1 MLYDPTNP
9 VVQLCARGIEI
20 EHAGDVAQAS
30 EIYRQAWE
38 EASCPL
44 EACTAAHYLARV
56 QTDPGE
62 SLRWNLVA
70 LEQAALVTGE
80 EIGVI
85 YPSLH
90 LNVAHGYE
98 LMGDPVGRA
107 KALEHFLLAERAC
120 SSLGSDGYGSMI
132 KKGVEAGLARI

>member
-20 EHAGDVAQAS
+20 EHAGDLTQAD
-30 EIYRQAWE
+30 EIYRQAWQ

-62 SLRWNLVA
+62 SLRWNLLA
-70 LEQAALVTGE
+70 LEQAAFVTGE
-80 EIGVI
+80 DIAMI
-85 YPSLH
+85 YPSLQ

-98 LMGDPVGRA
+98 LMGDRTT
-107 KALEHFLLAERAC
+107 ALAHYELAERAC
-120 SSLGSDGYGSMI
+120 VSLPEDGYGRMI
-132 KKGVEAGLARI
+132 RKGIEAGLGRMK